1 MTLAQI
7 ERKMYE
13 MREFV
18 DMSECVPAREREN
31 RSVDIASAFIDH
43 N

>member
-18 DMSECVPAREREN
+18 DMSECVPARERE
-31 RSVDIASAFIDH
+31 RERTDIASAFIDH
-43 N
+43 D